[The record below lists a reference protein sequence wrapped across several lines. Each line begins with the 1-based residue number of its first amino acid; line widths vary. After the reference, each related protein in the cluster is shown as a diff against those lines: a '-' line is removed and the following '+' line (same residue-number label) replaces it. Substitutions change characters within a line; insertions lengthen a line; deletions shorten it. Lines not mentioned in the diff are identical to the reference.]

1 MGLEIVYTFC
11 LAAIVATIGLFI
23 LWPAAKEY
31 GLLDAP
37 DERKQHKGK
46 VPLIGGICIF
56 LGVWSTLLIPGID
69 NPSYFF
75 IYLVILL
82 VMGIADDYFGL
93 SIGLRIGIQLLV
105 ALAVC
110 QVDNLLITYTGNVIG
125 LGGIG
130 TGIFAFP
137 LTVIAIVAA
146 INAFNMIDGL
156 DGLAASLALV
166 SFSSLALLFF
176 SNDLLET
183 FAICVAF
190 IGSLIPFL
198 LANLTVRP
206 FRVKVFLG
214 DAGSILIGF
223 SIVWMLIEGS
233 QPADRAHPESRAF
246 FPATAMWI
254 VGLPLFDLMSV
265 SLRRMFNGKSPLSGD
280 RSHVHHIIT
289 DCGVSRKNCLLI
301 LISLALA
308 LSAAGIMFDTFQM
321 ETSSFLT
328 FWLVFFLYHIALI
341 TLSKKPAEKTTYEEV
356 L

>member
-1 MGLEIVYTFC
+1 MGLEMIYTFC
-11 LAAIVATIGLFI
+11 LALGIATIGLFI
-23 LWPAAKEY
+23 LWPAAREY
-31 GLLDAP
+31 GLLDSP
-37 DERKQHKGK
+37 DERKQHQGK

-82 VMGIADDYFGL
+82 VMGVADDYLGL

-110 QVDNLLITYTGNVIG
+110 QADNHLITYTGNVIG

-130 TGIFAFP
+130 TGILAFP

-146 INAFNMIDGL
+146 INAFNMIDGI

-166 SFSSLALLFF
+166 SFGSLALLFYN
-176 SNDLLET
+176 NDLLESLI
-183 FAICVAF
+183 ICIAF
-190 IGSLIPFL
+190 IGSLIPYL
-198 LANLTVRP
+198 LANLTIKP
-206 FRVKVFLG
+206 FKVKVFLG
-214 DAGSILIGF
+214 DAGSIIIGF
-223 SIVWMLIEGS
+223 SIVWLLIEGS

-265 SLRRMFNGKSPLSGD
+265 SLRRMFKGKSPLSGD
-280 RSHVHHIIT
+280 RSHIHHVIMKYGIN
-289 DCGVSRKNCLLI
+289 RQKCLLI
-301 LISLALA
+301 CIALALA
-308 LSAAGIMFDTFQM
+308 LSVTGIIFDSTKL
-321 ETSSFLT
+321 ETASFLS
-328 FWLVFFLYHIALI
+328 FWLIFIAYHLI
-341 TLSKKPAEKTTYEEV
+341 LTNLSNKQV
-356 L
+356 LT